1 MSVNFKKITLI
12 VLLLS
17 AFAGAQAQEVFEERP
32 SNNLVHDFAQVLSS
46 QEVQALETKLRR
58 YADSTSTQ
66 IAVVTIKSLNGYEVV
81 DYAYRI
87 GEKWGVGVKGK
98 NNGIVILVAIAEGK
112 AAITTGY
119 GMEATVTDAATLRIR
134 KNIMGPRFKEG
145 NFYQGLDDGTT
156 AIIKLASGEFV
167 NENPDSAEKSPPVG
181 LIIFILIFFI
191 VLPIIS
197 RFRNAKN
204 SHMGSKGM
212 DFWTI
217 LMLMSM
223 GGGGGRGGSGFGGGG
238 GGGDSFGGFGGGSFG
253 GGGSGGDW

>member
-1 MSVNFKKITLI
+1 
-12 VLLLS
+12 LLF
-17 AFAGAQAQEVFEERP
+17 AFVGVQAQEEEVFEKRP
-32 SNNLVHDFAQVLSS
+32 SNNLVHDFAQVMSP
-46 QEVQALETKLRR
+46 QELQGLEIKLRR

-87 GEKWGVGVKGK
+87 GENWGVGVKGK
-98 NNGIVILVAIAEGK
+98 NNGIVILVAIEEGK

-119 GMEATVTDAATLRIR
+119 GMEATVTDAATLQIR
-134 KNIMGPRFKEG
+134 KNIMGPLFKVG
-145 NFYQGLDDGTT
+145 NFYQGLDEGTT
-156 AIIKLASGEFV
+156 AIIKLASGEYV
-167 NENPDSAEKSPPVG
+167 NENPNSAKKKTPVG
-181 LIIFILIFFI
+181 LILFILIFFI

-223 GGGGGRGGSGFGGGG
+223 GGGGRGGSGFGGG
-238 GGGDSFGGFGGGSFG
+238 GGGDSFGGFGGGGFG